1 MGRLDRTRGVG
12 VSVGSRPGTRSWDD
26 RRRALVVGM
35 GWHDWGPGLDCLC
48 LSEGVPLCR
57 HEKEKRHNAFRC
69 EPPPR
74 RPSCLPLPF
83 LGALSDGFLLF
94 SSSLFL
100 VSSVPCH
107 PLPPGRSTQ
116 ARTLARTTTAAPST
130 SRGPLESRRGPKGC
144 VGSLGS
150 LGKRGGV
157 NKKTGVDGWMDVVF
171 SPGCVELRA
180 CVSSAGSVLG
190 GGWNQRWARA
200 LTDRRMGRERRVLC
214 APWPAIA
221 GSCWPCR

>member
-12 VSVGSRPGTRSWDD
+12 VSVGTRPGTRSWDD
-26 RRRALVVGM
+26 RRRALVLGM

-180 CVSSAGSVLG
+180 CAPGRFPCSMHCSTTFPTCTL
-190 GGWNQRWARA
+190 RA
-200 LTDRRMGRERRVLC
+200 QKADVHRSISYKKDTVPEIHCSLFF
-214 APWPAIA
+214 
-221 GSCWPCR
+221 